1 LFYSCDGQD
10 SIKIYIKIDNDE
22 KELANTCGKK
32 IPLMYMSNIAWMKV
46 VFDSG
51 SRTHTNTGFEMEY
64 KFLTSK
70 NREMLFH
77 IYKYLVLGRDKYYFV
92 NKNSDSTKKFS
103 EIDIIKMVELLFDNI
118 FVMFFNTQLAFLPE
132 FLFTK

>member
-1 LFYSCDGQD
+1 VIFLLFYSCDGQD

-77 IYKYLVLGRDKYYFV
+77 IISFYYSS
-92 NKNSDSTKKFS
+92 K
-103 EIDIIKMVELLFDNI
+103 
-118 FVMFFNTQLAFLPE
+118 
-132 FLFTK
+132 